1 MKEADG
7 GAPCAGL
14 LTDRVVSW
22 LGCSDG
28 EVDELQRLL
37 NNGDTCN
44 PVSPGVLVVHDYF
57 GSGTNVPIVATQ
69 GTTLTAEASAQDRPP
84 AEPPPWTSASSQT
97 VWDRLGAGLNSI
109 LNFMGAPSI
118 CAWRDRSTSP
128 AAPRRPFSERSRT
141 RMDASD
147 EAMWEAVSGAYVGM
161 GARNAL
167 RDANQTRIAAREAVP
182 ETSCQASEPAIERI
196 LEAMRQE
203 VHMMACSGCDQR
215 IVGRRLKCTIC
226 DVFSLCEACIAR
238 PMHWPDA
245 PLKAHITAHPQH
257 RFTFVALPPLRCP
270 NRHEVVPG
278 HVEEVQWRTCES
290 CHGQLKNGFLPA
302 GCGPQFRC
310 KEPTCRFGLCKNCY
324 WTKRWKQSEHNELH
338 LQESSLS
345 NHDGFTELTPSR
357 LASCKAQM
365 CQPRC
370 HLLFS
375 SPLCVGHTVR
385 VRLEGGRHWQDPAAV
400 MEAWGAEFFAGY
412 PSVVRSVRPG
422 GLLAHWNSQQRA
434 VQNVVRQGDMLMQV
448 SVAGVACPLRGG
460 SPIAALGRITLELRK
475 DSVHGEEFNDDVKS
489 MDLLFSG
496 MRSLPRLHVENEIG
510 ALQGTGCEFIPRAA
524 TTENIRELIAAGECC
539 LLHFSFHTSSDH
551 SQRIFLE
558 DVHGKAHVVTVEE
571 FKRLLVSEQQRCQEH
586 IRLVFISSCHSF
598 ALGKQIAEAG
608 IRHVVCVRN
617 EDSVMD
623 SSCQIFERHFF
634 TAVGAGRSVRQ
645 AFSCGMAALSS
656 SPQQRI
662 QDDGLK
668 FALLPEDADHDEVLT
683 AWEIPSS
690 RLHSD
695 LDRSMWGL
703 VPAPV
708 EDFVGREV
716 DVHRLL
722 LLLKDGICQRRFV
735 LLHGEAGVGK
745 TALMSEVGRFVNLRR
760 DLFDEVR
767 WLAPLGLDRDK
778 VLAEYEDGL
787 KCLRGSLSIL
797 PQRRVLLLVD
807 DPTLVFWM
815 PLRQLLTFPA
825 VHVVFAVTSTAAMI
839 PDLTSEALAIGT
851 KPVRFCLG
859 PLEPLD
865 QARLFI
871 GRAAREL
878 YDSEVFGKA
887 KITDH
892 STSEVWKAER
902 PSDYLALAESPLMQP
917 LGGNARSIVASAQA
931 LGPAPFPKTR
941 VLQRSVLNLE
951 DESKVS
957 FGAACGN
964 KSKACAALLRTTDDG
979 MLNSTREKPEVF
991 VGGCRVPPMISLA
1004 HLP

>member
-1 MKEADG
+1 MGSMKEDG
-7 GAPCAGL
+7 AGGSCEGE

-28 EVDELQRLL
+28 EVNELQRLL
-37 NNGDTCN
+37 NNLDTCN
-44 PVSPGVLVVHDYF
+44 PVSFGVLVVHDYF
-57 GSGTNVPIVATQ
+57 GSGTTVPNLATRGTAQ
-69 GTTLTAEASAQDRPP
+69 GGQP
-84 AEPPPWTSASSQT
+84 AKPPPWTSTSLPT
-97 VWDRLGAGLNSI
+97 MCERLGAGLHRILSI
-109 LNFMGAPSI
+109 MVAPSI
-118 CAWRDRSTSP
+118 CVWRDPSTSQ
-128 AAPRRPFSERSRT
+128 AALRRPFSERFRT
-141 RMDASD
+141 RMEASD
-147 EAMWEAVSGAYVGM
+147 EAMWENVSGTYVGM
-161 GARNAL
+161 GAQNAL
-167 RDANQTRIAAREAVP
+167 RAANQIRIPVQEAVP
-182 ETSCQASEPAIERI
+182 ETSCQGSEAAIERI

-215 IVGRRLKCTIC
+215 IVGRRLKCTVC

-245 PLKAHITAHPQH
+245 PLKAHITAHPEH
-257 RFTFVALPPLRCP
+257 RFTFVALPPLMCP

-278 HVEEVQWRTCES
+278 RVERVQLKTCES

-302 GCGPQFRC
+302 GHGPQFHC
-310 KEPTCRFGLCKNCY
+310 KESTCCFALCKNCY
-324 WTKRWKQSEHNELH
+324 WTRRWKQSEHNEVQL
-338 LQESSLS
+338 ESSLS
-345 NHDGFTELTPSR
+345 HHDGLVEFTPSR
-357 LASCKAQM
+357 LVSCKAQL

-385 VRLEGGRHWQDPAAV
+385 VRLEGGTNRHDPAAV
-400 MEAWGAEFFAGY
+400 VKAWGAEFFAGY
-412 PSVVRSVRPG
+412 PSVVRSVLPG

-434 VQNVVRQGDMLMQV
+434 VENVVRQGDMLIQV
-448 SVAGVACPLRGG
+448 SAAGVACPLRRG
-460 SPIAALGRITLELRK
+460 SPTAALRQITPELQMNT
-475 DSVHGEEFNDDVKS
+475 VHGKQFHDDVKS
-489 MDLLFSG
+489 MDLVFSG

-510 ALQGTGCEFIPRAA
+510 ALQGTGLKFVPRAA
-524 TTENIRELIAAGECC
+524 TTENIRALIAARECC
-539 LLHFSFHTSSDH
+539 LLHFSFHTSSDN

-571 FKRLLVSEQQRCQEH
+571 FKKLLVSEQQRCHEH

-608 IRHVVCVRN
+608 IRHVVCVRG

-634 TAVGAGRSVRQ
+634 TAVSAGRSVRQ
-645 AFSCGMAALSS
+645 AFLCGMAALSS

-668 FALLPEDADHDEVLT
+668 FALLPEDANHDDVLT
-683 AWEIPSS
+683 AWDIPSS
-690 RLHSD
+690 RLRSE
-695 LDRSMWGL
+695 LDHNMWGL

-722 LLLKDGICQRRFV
+722 RLLKDGVCQRRFV

-745 TALMSEVGRFVNLRR
+745 TALMSELGRFVNLRR
-760 DLFDEVR
+760 DLFVEVR
-767 WLAPLGLDRDK
+767 WLAPFGLDRDK
-778 VLAEYEDGL
+778 VLAGYEDGL
-787 KCLRGSLSIL
+787 TCLRGSLCIP

-807 DPTLVFWM
+807 DPTLIYWM

-839 PDLTSEALAIGT
+839 PDLTRFALAIGT

-878 YDSEVFGKA
+878 YNSEVYGKA
-887 KITDH
+887 KIADH
-892 STSEVWKAER
+892 SNSDVWKAQC
-902 PSDYLALAESPLMQP
+902 PADYLALAESPLLQP
-917 LGGNARSIVASAQA
+917 LGGNARRIVASAQA
-931 LGPAPFPKTR
+931 LGPAPFPKT
-941 VLQRSVLNLE
+941 
-951 DESKVS
+951 S
-957 FGAACGN
+957 FASAFCPQPG
-964 KSKACAALLRTTDDG
+964 
-979 MLNSTREKPEVF
+979 
-991 VGGCRVPPMISLA
+991 
-1004 HLP
+1004 